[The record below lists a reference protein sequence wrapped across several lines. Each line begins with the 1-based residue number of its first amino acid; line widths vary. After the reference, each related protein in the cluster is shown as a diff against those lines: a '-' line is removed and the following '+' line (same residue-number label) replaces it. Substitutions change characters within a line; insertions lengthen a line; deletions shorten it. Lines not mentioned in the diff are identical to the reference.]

1 VSKKG
6 KKSMPPRTKN
16 PEDPNAYA
24 FWLQPLPPFDV
35 RYESNWVAQSLDYVG
50 PFTFRAIAE
59 RERVDRLVS
68 GGHRL
73 KLVPGGKKEAP

>member
-1 VSKKG
+1 MSRKP
-6 KKSMPPRTKN
+6 MPPRI
-16 PEDPNAYA
+16 PEDPNSYW
-24 FWLQPLPPFDV
+24 FWLQPLPPFEV
-35 RYESNWVAQSLDYVG
+35 RYTPNWQAKLMNYVG
-50 PFTFRAIAE
+50 PFSFRAAAE